1 MSTQTFHFQ
10 RTLLCSALLGL
21 SVLLLSACGDKATST
36 PAAESA
42 QTDPTIVV
50 IKPDMANQFKVSK
63 LEMQEITP
71 WLEISG
77 RIEANDRLVTRIGAS
92 VTGRVTEVLSEVG
105 DRVQRGQALA
115 RVASSELTIAQMGYL
130 KANTAATQA
139 DRALD
144 RARQLIQADVIGSAE
159 LQRRDSDLTLAR
171 AELRAA
177 GDQLRLMGLT
187 SEAIDRLRDQ
197 GTLHPVAAVSATLAG
212 VVIERKVSN
221 GQVAQPG
228 DHLFTIADLDSV
240 WVVGALPEQTAR
252 SVQAGQTMIIEV
264 PALGN
269 RSLSGK
275 IVHVGDTVS
284 PETRS
289 VAIRTQVDN
298 PKRDLKPQMLASM
311 RVRGETQQVLA
322 LPTQA
327 LVRENDRDFVF
338 VRVDDK
344 RFRLTPVE
352 LGPAQDNM
360 RPVLKGLSEGAQ
372 VVTEGAFHM
381 NNERKRAELE

>member
-36 PAAESA
+36 PATESA
-42 QTDPTIVV
+42 QADPTIVV
-50 IKPDMANQFKVSK
+50 IKPEMANQFKVSK

-159 LQRRDSDLTLAR
+159 LQRRDSDLSLAR

-177 GDQLRLMGLT
+177 GDQLRLMGLS